1 MKKGPGSIYDRS
13 RSKNVFHTRQCKVL
27 TFYPVLVLKTIYII
41 ALPGIPDTC
50 KQVSFWNMFK
60 SSSLPVDR
68 KYENW
73 QLKDNDIIL
82 LFNAKYKRRWINV
95 NFMQDKPN
103 INAML

>member
-1 MKKGPGSIYDRS
+1 
-13 RSKNVFHTRQCKVL
+13 
-27 TFYPVLVLKTIYII
+27 
-41 ALPGIPDTC
+41 
-50 KQVSFWNMFK
+50 MFK